1 MKSKLPWSSC
11 DNEWNSPQCVMRTNF
26 TYNCSVFLQEQNN
39 SNMKNF
45 LKQNKLILFLK
56 QVLQNRQAKNTFINM
71 F

>member
-39 SNMKNF
+39 SKMKNI
-45 LKQNKLILFLK
+45 LKVLI
-56 QVLQNRQAKNTFINM
+56 N
-71 F
+71 